1 MGRKH
6 YATQW
11 IRLLWATGRKP
22 VVHFGFD
29 LPGFLPGFLPDLP
42 IAHGGYVVSD
52 LEPVSTSA
60 LYQQEISRLEA
71 LVARQARQ
79 IAEQSVYVGNL
90 TRELARV
97 KDERDRLKA
106 SQPRPSGK
114 RYPQR
119 LGGV

>member
-1 MGRKH
+1 MDELPHSPLNQHLAEIQRLQGEN
-6 YATQW
+6 ATL
-11 IRLLWATGRKP
+11 RRHVT
-22 VVHFGFD
+22 
-29 LPGFLPGFLPDLP
+29 
-42 IAHGGYVVSD
+42 
-52 LEPVSTSA
+52 
-60 LYQQEISRLEA
+60 
-71 LVARQARQ
+71 
-79 IAEQSVYVGNL
+79 EQSVYIGNQ